1 MPRAKR
7 SKQYKRLMNQ
17 YEMNFGF
24 REPYQ
29 VLCDSQ
35 FLEAAIRSKMDID
48 HILKTTLH
56 GNTKLLIS
64 QCSMRWLYAR
74 KNDPGIG
81 AVIDFAKEKIERRR
95 CGHHPSDYPEP
106 LKELDCLHS
115 VVDPS
120 KNGVNKHR
128 YVCAI
133 NDDEVRSSLRD
144 GIQVVP
150 LLYIRR
156 SVLIME
162 PASSTTVK
170 ARSRDEKAKFTAE
183 LKSPGMKRKRQQEDT
198 DDEKGDNDIEEGTEL
213 SKPKKKKTYGRKEP
227 NPLSV
232 RKKKREDK
240 PQHVKNRS
248 TETAEAAE
256 LAEAMQDNTTQPET
270 GEASGRKRRRKHKS
284 KATNTAERVGDIQC
298 TGSNVGNAKRRLESQ
313 HFDRFAGPQ
322 IMLQVDN
329 SFSKVQVQVQPQ
341 AQAPAPLPES
351 NKADI
356 RRHAHAQNTEAPM
369 AAADVPEVDDFGLPI
384 PKYVSPVDDDDKGE
398 PEPAGATARALE
410 SGAAPKVP
418 DATRN
423 ASLQTERPDMP
434 RNGDGSNP
442 VDGASASAAP
452 TKASESSISE
462 PPKQDTCDIPSTS
475 KETAPSEP
483 GKNSQASEV
492 SSPQSRGHPSSNT
505 AKRRSTLSKDTQA
518 ISGPSIKE
526 IQANKQAAEA
536 EKAPHLTH
544 SRDASAASHNLE
556 VSEFSHQQLTSTKE
570 KEDEDGDEDDGWQT
584 MPAYAPYD
592 IYDDD
597 NRLIAKEH
605 NPDED
610 DTYGY
615 AGLGG
620 AGKGYTR
627 VIDDEDAESETSMDD
642 NTRYLFNNVKSTSMT
657 EMDEEQRDAVSQ
669 LQATKDL
676 LTEGQRIAYVGIAR
690 LEMAGMV
697 KDVEHVDRLKRAK
710 KDVQLAVEA
719 LKMWSQKIM
728 VRLYAHMDISSAEQ
742 IMIEQLSDHGVQPF
756 DLTPTL
762 MQNARVKNPMAET
775 TPASTPKIS
784 RKSTPRLSV
793 SSDASQEASVGP
805 PPPYES
811 HEGDEMPEVKTPS
824 QLPSTEN
831 IDIDLR
837 WTVLCDLFLVLIAD
851 GIYDARSR
859 VLLERVG
866 KDLEVPW
873 IDICRF
879 EKRVTDA
886 LEMQQQAEQE
896 NWNEEEHLENRRKL
910 ALRKRYVMMGLATVG
925 GGLVIGLSAGL
936 LAPLIGAGLAAGFTT
951 IGVGGTSSFLA
962 GAGGAA
968 IITSSAAASGSFM
981 GGKAAGRRTGAVK
994 TFEYRPLNNN
1004 KRVNLI
1010 LTISGWLTSKVD
1022 DVRLPFST
1030 VDPIMGDLYSIL
1042 WEPELLTSMGDTI
1055 NILATEALTQGLQQ
1069 VLGSTILISLMA
1081 ALQLPVVLSKLA
1093 YLIDNPWA
1101 VSLDRAWAAGLVLAD
1116 SLIDRNLGTRPIT
1129 LVGYSL
1135 GSRVIFS
1142 CLLELARKG
1151 AHGLVQN
1158 VYLFGAPIVVKKE
1171 EFVKARVVVAGRF
1184 VNGYNRND
1192 WILGYLFRL
1201 TNGGIRRIAGLATV
1215 DEIPEVEN
1223 FDCTK
1228 LVGGH
1233 MEYRSAMP
1241 RLLRECG
1248 WVVESD
1254 EFGEIEDPDPDRH
1267 RERQI
1272 ELINEIEEARKEL
1285 EKEGQSKKGKGGWG
1299 IFGRKKKAERQDW
1312 EIYEDSK
1319 RADESRNGEK
1329 SGSNNGVLFDVD
1341 AMRAE
1346 LARDEELQV
1355 KELAST
1361 LPPIKLDVSSST
1373 QSSPRDMLRE
1383 TKSVDGTMAWRSGEF
1398 DEHSFQHE
1406 QDDIR
1411 MTFDTAF
1418 RDPEP
1423 PLPPGKDYVNAPGP
1437 ARPEI
1442 KTAHTTPNLALDD
1455 PWADEDEDFGKEKEI
1470 SMTFA

>member
-1 MPRAKR
+1 MTQAANSL
-7 SKQYKRLMNQ
+7 SKIKS
-17 YEMNFGF
+17 
-24 REPYQ
+24 REP
-29 VLCDSQ
+29 V
-35 FLEAAIRSKMDID
+35 
-48 HILKTTLH
+48 
-56 GNTKLLIS
+56 
-64 QCSMRWLYAR
+64 
-74 KNDPGIG
+74 
-81 AVIDFAKEKIERRR
+81 
-95 CGHHPSDYPEP
+95 
-106 LKELDCLHS
+106 
-115 VVDPS
+115 
-120 KNGVNKHR
+120 
-128 YVCAI
+128 
-133 NDDEVRSSLRD
+133 
-144 GIQVVP
+144 
-150 LLYIRR
+150 
-156 SVLIME
+156 
-162 PASSTTVK
+162 
-170 ARSRDEKAKFTAE
+170 
-183 LKSPGMKRKRQQEDT
+183 
-198 DDEKGDNDIEEGTEL
+198 
-213 SKPKKKKTYGRKEP
+213 
-227 NPLSV
+227 
-232 RKKKREDK
+232 
-240 PQHVKNRS
+240 
-248 TETAEAAE
+248 
-256 LAEAMQDNTTQPET
+256 
-270 GEASGRKRRRKHKS
+270 
-284 KATNTAERVGDIQC
+284 
-298 TGSNVGNAKRRLESQ
+298 
-313 HFDRFAGPQ
+313 
-322 IMLQVDN
+322 
-329 SFSKVQVQVQPQ
+329 
-341 AQAPAPLPES
+341 PES
-351 NKADI
+351 NRD
-356 RRHAHAQNTEAPM
+356 HPHAQKTKPSM
-369 AAADVPEVDDFGLPI
+369 AAAGVPDFDDFGLPI
-384 PKYVSPVDDDDKGE
+384 RKYVSPVENDKKSEDDAPG
-398 PEPAGATARALE
+398 PTTTRPLE
-410 SGAAPKVP
+410 SRAAPQ
-418 DATRN
+418 
-423 ASLQTERPDMP
+423 ASGIIRDVTLPAESSETSES
-434 RNGDGSNP
+434 GVGSNP
-442 VDGASASAAP
+442 IDEKP
-452 TKASESSISE
+452 TSPLTNATTKTSE
-462 PPKQDTCDIPSTS
+462 PNRLHSEKEHDPDDASTS
-475 KETAPSEP
+475 KQPPPVECGEEGQTA
-483 GKNSQASEV
+483 EV
-492 SSPQSRGHPSSNT
+492 SLSRNVKPQSIDTS
-505 AKRRSTLSKDTQA
+505 RRRNTLSKEVHA

-526 IQANKQAAEA
+526 IQANKQAVEA
-536 EKAPHLTH
+536 EKARVDH
-544 SRDASAASHNLE
+544 SRDVSTASNNLE
-556 VSEFSHQQLTSTKE
+556 VSEFSHQQLTAPKE
-570 KEDEDGDEDDGWQT
+570 KEGDNTDDEWQT

-610 DTYGY
+610 DAYGY

-627 VIDDEDAESETSMDD
+627 VIDDDDAESETSMDD

-676 LTEGQRIAYVGIAR
+676 LTEGQRIAYVGITR
-690 LEMAGMV
+690 LELANMV
-697 KDVEHVDRLKRAK
+697 KDMEQLEHLKKAK
-710 KDVQLAVEA
+710 KDLQLAVETM
-719 LKMWSQKIM
+719 KMWSQKIM

-742 IMIEQLSDHGVQPF
+742 VMIEQLSEHGVQPA

-762 MQNARVKNPMAET
+762 MQNARVKNPVAET
-775 TPASTPKIS
+775 TPASTPKSS
-784 RKSTPRLSV
+784 RHNTSSASI
-793 SSDASQEASVGP
+793 SSDPSQEASAEP

-811 HEGDEMPEVKTPS
+811 HQGDEMPEVRTPS
-824 QLPSTEN
+824 QLPSTDN

-851 GIYDARSR
+851 GTYDARSR

-866 KDLEVPW
+866 NDLEVPW

-910 ALRKRYVMMGLATVG
+910 ALRRRYVMMGLATVG

-962 GAGGAA
+962 GAGGTA
-968 IITSSAAASGSFM
+968 IITSGAAASGSFM

-1101 VSLDRAWAAGLVLAD
+1101 VSLDRAWASGLILAD

-1171 EFVKARVVVAGRF
+1171 EFLRARVVVAGRF

-1201 TNGGIRRIAGLATV
+1201 TNGGIRKVAGLASI
-1215 DEIPEVEN
+1215 EGLPGVEN

-1228 LVGGH
+1228 FVKGH
-1233 MEYRSAMP
+1233 MEYRTAMP

-1285 EKEGQSKKGKGGWG
+1285 ENEGQSKKGKGGWG
-1299 IFGRKKKAERQDW
+1299 IFSRKKKAERQDW

-1319 RADESRNGEK
+1319 RADESRTEDK
-1329 SGSNNGVLFDVD
+1329 GSNNNGVLFDVD

-1346 LARDEELQV
+1346 LARDDELRV

-1361 LPPIKLDVSSST
+1361 QPPMKLDLPPSAQSNPRST
-1373 QSSPRDMLRE
+1373 LHETRSANRTPTLQS
-1383 TKSVDGTMAWRSGEF
+1383 GQF
-1398 DEHSFQHE
+1398 DDNPFQHE
-1406 QDDIR
+1406 QDDIQ

-1418 RDPEP
+1418 GDAEP
-1423 PLPPGKDYVNAPGP
+1423 PPPPTKDYASILGP
-1437 ARPEI
+1437 TRPEI
-1442 KTAHTTPNLALDD
+1442 KTSHTAPNIALDD

>member
-1 MPRAKR
+1 MPQAD
-7 SKQYKRLMNQ
+7 
-17 YEMNFGF
+17 NF
-24 REPYQ
+24 
-29 VLCDSQ
+29 
-35 FLEAAIRSKMDID
+35 
-48 HILKTTLH
+48 
-56 GNTKLLIS
+56 
-64 QCSMRWLYAR
+64 
-74 KNDPGIG
+74 
-81 AVIDFAKEKIERRR
+81 
-95 CGHHPSDYPEP
+95 
-106 LKELDCLHS
+106 
-115 VVDPS
+115 
-120 KNGVNKHR
+120 
-128 YVCAI
+128 
-133 NDDEVRSSLRD
+133 
-144 GIQVVP
+144 
-150 LLYIRR
+150 
-156 SVLIME
+156 
-162 PASSTTVK
+162 
-170 ARSRDEKAKFTAE
+170 
-183 LKSPGMKRKRQQEDT
+183 
-198 DDEKGDNDIEEGTEL
+198 
-213 SKPKKKKTYGRKEP
+213 
-227 NPLSV
+227 
-232 RKKKREDK
+232 
-240 PQHVKNRS
+240 
-248 TETAEAAE
+248 
-256 LAEAMQDNTTQPET
+256 
-270 GEASGRKRRRKHKS
+270 
-284 KATNTAERVGDIQC
+284 
-298 TGSNVGNAKRRLESQ
+298 
-313 HFDRFAGPQ
+313 
-322 IMLQVDN
+322 
-329 SFSKVQVQVQPQ
+329 FSKIQ

-356 RRHAHAQNTEAPM
+356 SRYPHAQNTEASM
-369 AAADVPEVDDFGLPI
+369 AAADVPDVDDFGLPI
-384 PKYVSPVDDDDKGE
+384 RKHVSSLDDDDKGKRE
-398 PEPAGATARALE
+398 PSGAAARVLE
-410 SGAAPKVP
+410 SGVPSKVP
-418 DATRN
+418 DTTRN
-423 ASLQTERPDMP
+423 ASLHTERPDIAKK
-434 RNGDGSNP
+434 REDSNP
-442 VDGASASAAP
+442 VDGPSTSTTVTAK
-452 TKASESSISE
+452 TSE
-462 PPKQDTCDIPSTS
+462 PSIPDYPKQDIRD
-475 KETAPSEP
+475 APSVLKEMPPSGSEIRDQAP
-483 GKNSQASEV
+483 GV
-492 SSPQSRGHPSSNT
+492 SSSQTVGLPSLDAT
-505 AKRRSTLSKDTQA
+505 KRRNTLGKDVQA

-526 IQANKQAAEA
+526 IQASRQAAEV
-536 EKAPHLTH
+536 EKAPHLNH

-556 VSEFSHQQLTSTKE
+556 VSEFSHQQLTAAKE
-570 KEDEDGDEDDGWQT
+570 KDDHDGDDDWQT

-597 NRLIAKEH
+597 NRLVAKEH

-610 DTYGY
+610 EAYGY

-690 LEMAGMV
+690 LEMASMV
-697 KDVEHVDRLKRAK
+697 KDVEHAERLGKVK

-728 VRLYAHMDISSAEQ
+728 IRLYAHMDISSAEQ

-784 RKSTPRLSV
+784 RKSTPRPSI
-793 SSDASQEASVGP
+793 SSDASQEASVEP

-811 HEGDEMPEVKTPS
+811 HEGEEMPEVKTPS

-873 IDICRF
+873 IDISRF

-968 IITSSAAASGSFM
+968 IITSGAAASGSFV

-1010 LTISGWLTSKVD
+1010 LTISGWMTSKVD

-1081 ALQLPVVLSKLA
+1081 ALQLPVVLTKLA

-1101 VSLDRAWAAGLVLAD
+1101 VSLDRAWAAGLILAD

-1171 EFVKARVVVAGRF
+1171 EFLKARVVVAGRF

-1201 TNGGIRRIAGLATV
+1201 TNGGIRRVAGLGTV
-1215 DEIPEVEN
+1215 DGISGVEN

-1228 LVGGH
+1228 FVNGH
-1233 MEYRSAMP
+1233 MEYRTAMP

-1267 RERQI
+1267 RERQT

-1299 IFGRKKKAERQDW
+1299 IFGRKKKGERQDW

-1319 RADESRNGEK
+1319 RTDESRTGGK
-1329 SGSNNGVLFDVD
+1329 GGSNHGVLFDVD

-1346 LARDEELQV
+1346 LSRDEELEV

-1361 LPPIKLDVSSST
+1361 LPPMKLDLSPST
-1373 QSSPRDMLRE
+1373 QSNPRDQLRE
-1383 TKSVDGTMAWRSGEF
+1383 TKSVDGTLTLRSGEF
-1398 DEHSFQHE
+1398 DGHPFQHE
-1406 QDDIR
+1406 QDDVR

-1418 RDPEP
+1418 RDSEP
-1423 PLPPGKDYVNAPGP
+1423 PSPPIKDYINTPGP
-1437 ARPEI
+1437 ARPEM
-1442 KTAHTTPNLALDD
+1442 KTSHTTPNLALHD
-1455 PWADEDEDFGKEKEI
+1455 PWADEDEDFGKEKDV

>member
-1 MPRAKR
+1 MPTIPFPK
-7 SKQYKRLMNQ
+7 
-17 YEMNFGF
+17 
-24 REPYQ
+24 
-29 VLCDSQ
+29 
-35 FLEAAIRSKMDID
+35 
-48 HILKTTLH
+48 
-56 GNTKLLIS
+56 
-64 QCSMRWLYAR
+64 
-74 KNDPGIG
+74 
-81 AVIDFAKEKIERRR
+81 
-95 CGHHPSDYPEP
+95 
-106 LKELDCLHS
+106 
-115 VVDPS
+115 
-120 KNGVNKHR
+120 
-128 YVCAI
+128 
-133 NDDEVRSSLRD
+133 
-144 GIQVVP
+144 
-150 LLYIRR
+150 
-156 SVLIME
+156 
-162 PASSTTVK
+162 
-170 ARSRDEKAKFTAE
+170 
-183 LKSPGMKRKRQQEDT
+183 LKSPV
-198 DDEKGDNDIEEGTEL
+198 
-213 SKPKKKKTYGRKEP
+213 S
-227 NPLSV
+227 
-232 RKKKREDK
+232 
-240 PQHVKNRS
+240 
-248 TETAEAAE
+248 
-256 LAEAMQDNTTQPET
+256 
-270 GEASGRKRRRKHKS
+270 
-284 KATNTAERVGDIQC
+284 
-298 TGSNVGNAKRRLESQ
+298 
-313 HFDRFAGPQ
+313 
-322 IMLQVDN
+322 
-329 SFSKVQVQVQPQ
+329 
-341 AQAPAPLPES
+341 LPES
-351 NKADI
+351 SRVNYSHHSHVQKI
-356 RRHAHAQNTEAPM
+356 EASM
-369 AAADVPEVDDFGLPI
+369 AAAGVPDVDDFGLPI
-384 PKYVSPVDDDDKGE
+384 RKYVSPAEDDNDGGHDGGHE
-398 PEPAGATARALE
+398 PTGAPTRPPE
-410 SGAAPKVP
+410 SNIPSEQSDV
-418 DATRN
+418 TRKET
-423 ASLQTERPDMP
+423 LQTVDTGTPKK
-434 RNGDGSNP
+434 GADGKL
-442 VDGASASAAP
+442 VDEKLASASTSTSAT
-452 TKASESSISE
+452 TKTSEPSISDDGKE
-462 PPKQDTCDIPSTS
+462 HFQDVPSTS
-475 KETAPSEP
+475 KQTPTTTLDNQDQVAEAGLAQDAEL
-483 GKNSQASEV
+483 Q
-492 SSPQSRGHPSSNT
+492 SPNT
-505 AKRRSTLSKDTQA
+505 ARRRGTLSKDVQA

-526 IQANKQAAEA
+526 IQANRKAAETEA
-536 EKAPHLTH
+536 ENVAHMSH
-544 SRDASAASHNLE
+544 SRDVSAASNNMG
-556 VSEFSHQQLTSTKE
+556 VSEFSHQQLTAPKKE
-570 KEDEDGDEDDGWQT
+570 GDGDDDEWQT

-597 NRLIAKEH
+597 NKLIAKEH

-610 DTYGY
+610 EAYGY

-690 LEMAGMV
+690 LELANMV
-697 KDVEHVDRLKRAK
+697 KDVEQLQHLKKAK
-710 KDVQLAVEA
+710 KDLNFAVETM
-719 LKMWSQKIM
+719 KMWSQKIM
-728 VRLYAHMDISSAEQ
+728 IRLYAHMDISSAEQ
-742 IMIEQLSDHGVQPF
+742 IMIEQLSDHGVQPA
-756 DLTPTL
+756 DLTPAL

-775 TPASTPKIS
+775 TPASTPKLS
-784 RKSTPRLSV
+784 RKNTPRPSI
-793 SSDASQEASVGP
+793 SSDLSQEASAEP

-811 HEGDEMPEVKTPS
+811 HEGDEMPEVRTPS
-824 QLPSTEN
+824 QLPDTDK

-962 GAGGAA
+962 GAGGTA
-968 IITSSAAASGSFM
+968 IITSGAAASGSFM

-1010 LTISGWLTSKVD
+1010 LTISGWMTSKVD

-1101 VSLDRAWAAGLVLAD
+1101 VSLDRAWAAGLILAD

-1151 AHGLVQN
+1151 AHGVVQN
-1158 VYLFGAPIVVKKE
+1158 VYLFGAPIVVKPE
-1171 EFVKARVVVAGRF
+1171 EFLKARIVVAGRF

-1201 TNGGIRRIAGLATV
+1201 TNGGIRRVAGLATI
-1215 DEIPEVEN
+1215 DEIPGVEN
-1223 FDCTK
+1223 FDCTTF
-1228 LVGGH
+1228 VSGH
-1233 MEYRSAMP
+1233 MQYRSAMP

-1248 WVVESD
+1248 WMVESD

-1285 EKEGQSKKGKGGWG
+1285 EKEGQSKKGKGSWG
-1299 IFGRKKKAERQDW
+1299 IFGRKKKADRQDW
-1312 EIYEDSK
+1312 EIYEDKK
-1319 RADESRNGEK
+1319 RADEPRTEDKGGN
-1329 SGSNNGVLFDVD
+1329 NNGVLFDVD

-1355 KELAST
+1355 KELTST
-1361 LPPIKLDVSSST
+1361 LPPMKLDLSPST
-1373 QSSPRDMLRE
+1373 QSSPRDTLRG
-1383 TKSVDGTMAWRSGEF
+1383 TKSVDGTPTLRSGQF
-1398 DEHSFQHE
+1398 DGHAFQHE
-1406 QDDIR
+1406 QDDIQ

-1418 RDPEP
+1418 REP
-1423 PLPPGKDYVNAPGP
+1423 PPPPLKDYVNTPSP
-1437 ARPEI
+1437 TRPEM
-1442 KTAHTTPNLALDD
+1442 KTSHTTPNVALED

-1470 SMTFA
+1470 TLTFA

>member
-1 MPRAKR
+1 MSHA
-7 SKQYKRLMNQ
+7 
-17 YEMNFGF
+17 
-24 REPYQ
+24 
-29 VLCDSQ
+29 
-35 FLEAAIRSKMDID
+35 
-48 HILKTTLH
+48 
-56 GNTKLLIS
+56 
-64 QCSMRWLYAR
+64 
-74 KNDPGIG
+74 
-81 AVIDFAKEKIERRR
+81 
-95 CGHHPSDYPEP
+95 
-106 LKELDCLHS
+106 
-115 VVDPS
+115 
-120 KNGVNKHR
+120 
-128 YVCAI
+128 
-133 NDDEVRSSLRD
+133 
-144 GIQVVP
+144 
-150 LLYIRR
+150 
-156 SVLIME
+156 
-162 PASSTTVK
+162 
-170 ARSRDEKAKFTAE
+170 
-183 LKSPGMKRKRQQEDT
+183 
-198 DDEKGDNDIEEGTEL
+198 DNSL
-213 SKPKKKKTYGRKEP
+213 SK
-227 NPLSV
+227 
-232 RKKKREDK
+232 
-240 PQHVKNRS
+240 
-248 TETAEAAE
+248 
-256 LAEAMQDNTTQPET
+256 
-270 GEASGRKRRRKHKS
+270 
-284 KATNTAERVGDIQC
+284 TNCRV
-298 TGSNVGNAKRRLESQ
+298 
-313 HFDRFAGPQ
+313 
-322 IMLQVDN
+322 
-329 SFSKVQVQVQPQ
+329 
-341 AQAPAPLPES
+341 PLPEP
-351 NKADI
+351 NGNHP
-356 RRHAHAQNTEAPM
+356 HAHKTKVPM
-369 AAADVPEVDDFGLPI
+369 AAAGVPEFDDFGLPI
-384 PKYVSPVDDDDKGE
+384 PKYVSPVENDNKSEYDA
-398 PEPAGATARALE
+398 P
-410 SGAAPKVP
+410 GAA
-418 DATRN
+418 TRAREERA
-423 ASLQTERPDMP
+423 ASQEPGIIRDEALQAER
-434 RNGDGSNP
+434 
-442 VDGASASAAP
+442 
-452 TKASESSISE
+452 SE
-462 PPKQDTCDIPSTS
+462 PSKLEADSETVAEKPMSPVTNATTKTNEPSTS
-475 KETAPSEP
+475 PSEKEHAQDAAQP
-483 GKNSQASEV
+483 TPKQPPTTEPEKKDEITEV
-492 SSPQSRGHPSSNT
+492 DLPRKPDPQSPNSKR
-505 AKRRSTLSKDTQA
+505 RRSTLSKDVNA

-536 EKAPHLTH
+536 EKARVNH
-544 SRDASAASHNLE
+544 SRDVSAASNH
-556 VSEFSHQQLTSTKE
+556 VVASEFSHQQLTAPKE
-570 KEDEDGDEDDGWQT
+570 EGGGDEDDGWQT

-597 NRLIAKEH
+597 NKLIAKEH

-627 VIDDEDAESETSMDD
+627 VIDDEDAESQTSMDD
-642 NTRYLFNNVKSTSMT
+642 NTRYLFNGVKSTSMT
-657 EMDEEQRDAVSQ
+657 ELDEEQRDAVSQ

-676 LTEGQRIAYVGIAR
+676 LTEGQRIAYVGITR
-690 LEMAGMV
+690 LELADMV
-697 KDVEHVDRLKRAK
+697 KDVEQLERLKKAK
-710 KDVQLAVEA
+710 KDLQLAVEA
-719 LKMWSQKIM
+719 MKMWSQKIM

-742 IMIEQLSDHGVQPF
+742 IMIEQLSDHGVRPA

-784 RKSTPRLSV
+784 RKSTPRPSI
-793 SSDASQEASVGP
+793 SSNPSQEASAEP

-811 HEGDEMPEVKTPS
+811 HEGDEMPEVRTPS
-824 QLPSTEN
+824 QLPSTDK
-831 IDIDLR
+831 IDIDIR

-866 KDLEVPW
+866 KDLEIPW

-968 IITSSAAASGSFM
+968 IITSGAAASGSFM
-981 GGKAAGRRTGAVK
+981 GGKAASHRTGAVK

-1010 LTISGWLTSKVD
+1010 LTISGWLTSKAD

-1101 VSLDRAWAAGLVLAD
+1101 VSLDRAWAAGLILAD

-1158 VYLFGAPIVVKKE
+1158 AYLFGAPVVVKQE
-1171 EFVKARVVVAGRF
+1171 EFVRARAVVAGRF

-1201 TNGGIRRIAGLATV
+1201 TNGGIRRVAGLASI
-1215 DEIPEVEN
+1215 DGIPDVEN

-1228 LVGGH
+1228 LVSGH
-1233 MEYRSAMP
+1233 MEYRTAMP

-1248 WVVESD
+1248 WIVESD

-1285 EKEGQSKKGKGGWG
+1285 ENEGQSKKGKGGWG

-1319 RADESRNGEK
+1319 RPDGSRSEDK
-1329 SGSNNGVLFDVD
+1329 GSNNTGVLFDVD

-1346 LARDEELQV
+1346 LARDEEPRV
-1355 KELAST
+1355 KELTST
-1361 LPPIKLDVSSST
+1361 LPPMKLDLSPST
-1373 QSSPRDMLRE
+1373 QSNPRSIQHE
-1383 TKSVDGTMAWRSGEF
+1383 TKSADGTPTLQSGKF
-1398 DEHSFQHE
+1398 DEYHFEHE
-1406 QDDIR
+1406 QDGIQ

-1423 PLPPGKDYVNAPGP
+1423 PPPPPAKDYADIQGLT
-1437 ARPEI
+1437 RPEI
-1442 KTAHTTPNLALDD
+1442 KTSQTTPNVALHD
-1455 PWADEDEDFGKEKEI
+1455 PWADDDEDFGKEKEI